1 MNINK
6 TGFNILNALLFIS
19 IIVGFY
25 ELVEIKKLVGVFITL
40 AFIVAASLVINL
52 RKMEPNS
59 IIDEFSKIISCYSL
73 KDKLK
78 GIVL

>member
-25 ELVEIKKLVGVFITL
+25 GLVKIKTLVGVFITP

-52 RKMEPNS
+52 RKMEPHP
-59 IIDEFSKIISCYSL
+59 IIDEFSNFL
-73 KDKLK
+73 K
-78 GIVL
+78 